1 MLLFQP
7 AEENGAGAAAV
18 IADPKFAGI
27 KPDWSFALHNMPG
40 IRLGHVALD
49 EGPVNCAS
57 RGLRIVLTGKTSHA
71 SVPEA
76 GVSPAVTLSRLIAG
90 FNALG
95 PGGALEKGFRLA
107 TITHARIG
115 EPAFGIAP
123 GEAELW
129 LTLRAMTDEDMA
141 ALLGGAMAL
150 AETEA
155 MIESFLLWPSLIMP

>member
-1 MLLFQP
+1 
-7 AEENGAGAAAV
+7 
-18 IADPKFAGI
+18 
-27 KPDWSFALHNMPG
+27 MPG

-76 GVSPAVTLSRLIAG
+76 DVSPAVTLSRLIPG

-95 PGGALEKGFRLA
+95 PGGALAKGFRLA
-107 TITHARIG
+107 TITHARMG

-129 LTLRAMTDEDMA
+129 VTLRAMTDEDMA

-155 MIESFLLWPSLIMP
+155 NAAGLSLALSHHDIQL